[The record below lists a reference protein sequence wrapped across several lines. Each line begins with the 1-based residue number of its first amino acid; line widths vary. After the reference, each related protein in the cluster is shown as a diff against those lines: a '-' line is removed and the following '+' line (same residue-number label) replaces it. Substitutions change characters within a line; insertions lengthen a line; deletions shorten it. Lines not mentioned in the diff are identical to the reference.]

1 MIRIFYAIS
10 DSRNRRLLTIL
21 LALIVTSSAALAA
34 GLVSIALFFDAL
46 FSDGPGP
53 AGAYVLWTLLA
64 VAVYAAADW
73 ATEVIAQNV
82 SSEYI
87 QRIHRL
93 LADQAVELPLGFFEV
108 DRSGQLGVT
117 ATTGAFFAANAPGTM
132 LRPIMHGA
140 VSAGL
145 GSVFLTF
152 IDWRIGVLAMSLA
165 SIVLI
170 SYRRLIARY
179 KATERV
185 RGEQAER
192 TAAQVLEFAQV
203 QPVLRAAGPGSI
215 GERSVRQA
223 MREQLLTLRRTQRTG
238 QDVMSR
244 LGTIVSLGTVAI
256 YAAATGL
263 LVTGQLRPG
272 TFLGIVVLVF
282 SLSRLAAAALP
293 FGEGLQAA
301 HNTLDEVQKILQA
314 KTLPEPSVPAEP
326 RGYGVEFDEVSF
338 GYQPGSPVVRN
349 VSFRVAP
356 GTTTALVGPSGSGK
370 STLLKLAA
378 RFYDV
383 DQGAVR
389 IGGTDVRALG
399 TRRVLDS
406 LAMVFQDVYLF
417 EDTLYENIRL
427 GRVDATHEEILRAA
441 EAAGVTEIA
450 ERLPEGFD
458 TIISEGGQNL
468 SGGQRQRVSIA
479 RALLK
484 DAPVVLLDEA
494 TSSLDV
500 DNEHLILDGLK
511 ALSGDRTT
519 IVIAHRLHTIID
531 ADQIVVLNAQGEAE
545 AIGTHEELLASS
557 ERYRRFWGEKSMASN
572 WRLPKPTTA

>member
-1 MIRIFYAIS
+1 MIRVLYAIS
-10 DSRNRRLLTIL
+10 DARNRRLLTIL
-21 LALIVTSSAALAA
+21 LTLIVTSSAALAA

-53 AGAYVLWTLLA
+53 AGAYVLWA
-64 VAVYAAADW
+64 VAAVTVYAASDW
-73 ATEVIAQNV
+73 ATEIIAQNV

-93 LADQAVELPLGFFEV
+93 LADRAVELPLGFFEV

-117 ATTGAFFAANAPGTM
+117 STTGAFFAANAPGTM

-145 GSVFLTF
+145 GSVFLIF
-152 IDWRIGVLAMSLA
+152 IDWRIGILAMSLA
-165 SIVLI
+165 AIVLV

-179 KATERV
+179 KTTERV

-223 MREQLLTLRRTQRTG
+223 MREQLVILRRTQRTG

-263 LVTGQLRPG
+263 LLTGQLRPG

-282 SLSRLAAAALP
+282 SLARLAAAALP

-314 KTLPEPSVPAEP
+314 KTLPEPSVPAGT

-338 GYQPGSPVVRN
+338 GYQPASPVVRR
-349 VSFRVAP
+349 VSFQVAP

-406 LAMVFQDVYLF
+406 LAMVFQDAYLF

-427 GRVDATHEEILRAA
+427 GRVDATHEEIMRAA

-484 DAPVVLLDEA
+484 DAPIVLLDEA

-531 ADQIVVLNAQGEAE
+531 ADQIVVLNARGEAE

-557 ERYRRFWGEKSMASN
+557 ERYRRFWGEKSMASD
-572 WRLPKPTTA
+572 WRLPKPTA

>member
-1 MIRIFYAIS
+1 MIRVLYAIS
-10 DSRNRRLLTIL
+10 DARNRRLLTIL
-21 LALIVTSSAALAA
+21 LTLIVTSSAALAA

-53 AGAYVLWTLLA
+53 AGAYVLWA
-64 VAVYAAADW
+64 VAAVTVYAASDW
-73 ATEVIAQNV
+73 ATEIIAQNV

-93 LADQAVELPLGFFEV
+93 LADRAVELPLGFFEV

-117 ATTGAFFAANAPGTM
+117 STTGAFFAANAPGTM

-145 GSVFLTF
+145 GSVFLIF
-152 IDWRIGVLAMSLA
+152 IDWRIGILAMSLA
-165 SIVLI
+165 AIVLV

-179 KATERV
+179 KTTERV

-223 MREQLLTLRRTQRTG
+223 MREQLVILRRTQRTG

-263 LVTGQLRPG
+263 LLTGQLRPG

-282 SLSRLAAAALP
+282 SLARLAAAALP

-314 KTLPEPSVPAEP
+314 KTLPEPSVPAGT

-338 GYQPGSPVVRN
+338 GYQPASPVVRR
-349 VSFRVAP
+349 VSFQVAP

-427 GRVDATHEEILRAA
+427 GRVDATHEEIMRAA

-484 DAPVVLLDEA
+484 DAPIVLLDEA

-531 ADQIVVLNAQGEAE
+531 ADQIVVLNARGEAE

-557 ERYRRFWGEKSMASN
+557 ERYRRFWGEKSMASD
-572 WRLPKPTTA
+572 WRLPKPTA